1 MWVRQR
7 PAVSVGASL
16 QKNTLSLELC
26 QREGVLCLCCC
37 ADWVMIDILACGP
50 VGLWWRQQEVEGAPK
65 QSQMGGP
72 RPAKS
77 LGANN
82 AGKSSSMP
90 TAIDWSKQVTGQP
103 SLLPAQLPPA
113 VLAPKAPTATKSRE
127 QDAGKASTMGLP
139 DLPADFATDK
149 AVLDNIPK
157 RSPLAQESALS
168 DLSELVTKGLEK
180 EKSPVTSS
188 RGAGT
193 GGGGRAAPGT
203 TAQNMRGALQGTT
216 SSSVKQ

>member
-90 TAIDWSKQVTGQP
+90 AAMDWSKQVTGQP
-103 SLLPAQLPPA
+103 SLLPAQLHPA
-113 VLAPKAPTATKSRE
+113 GADCDQEVHDHLVIPRWTHVPT
-127 QDAGKASTMGLP
+127 
-139 DLPADFATDK
+139 FTDRK
-149 AVLDNIPK
+149 THLRLSHRPRTPFYSK
-157 RSPLAQESALS
+157 PL
-168 DLSELVTKGLEK
+168 
-180 EKSPVTSS
+180 
-188 RGAGT
+188 
-193 GGGGRAAPGT
+193 
-203 TAQNMRGALQGTT
+203 
-216 SSSVKQ
+216 

>member
-1 MWVRQR
+1 
-7 PAVSVGASL
+7 
-16 QKNTLSLELC
+16 
-26 QREGVLCLCCC
+26 
-37 ADWVMIDILACGP
+37 MIDILACGP

-90 TAIDWSKQVTGQP
+90 AANGLVKTGQP

-127 QDAGKASTMGLP
+127 PDAGKASTMGLP

-149 AVLDNIPK
+149 AVLNNIPK
-157 RSPLAQESALS
+157 RSFLPQESALS

-180 EKSPVTSS
+180 KKSPVTSS

-193 GGGGRAAPGT
+193 GGGARAAPGT

-216 SSSVKQ
+216 NSSVKQ